1 MLKSILSTIFEL
13 LYAKLSDKLQ
23 STEQIMKNSSDPV
36 KLIDYKLLIISYY
49 ASRER
54 NRNI

>member
-54 NRNI
+54 N